1 MNTNDWDFVFSYT
14 RAQAIADGVLVDVG
28 ASAREA
34 GFRLPMSL
42 TQAAWADCVAWSAD
56 ETTTQDESG
65 RLWDVLYMAS
75 LAARSARNRNSR
87 QVPFAVVRV
96 PRGGHRACRRE
107 LVLHIGPG
115 DDGEPVLTIL
125 LPGED

>member
-1 MNTNDWDFVFSYT
+1 MNAKDWDFVFSYT
-14 RAQAIADGVLVDVG
+14 REQAIGDGVLIDVG
-28 ASAREA
+28 APAREA
-34 GFRLPMSL
+34 GFRLPLAL
-42 TQAAWADCVAWSAD
+42 THAVWADCVAWSAD
-56 ETTTQDESG
+56 EAITQDESG

-75 LAARSARNRNSR
+75 LAARSARNRNSS

-96 PRGGHRACRRE
+96 PRGGRRACRCE
-107 LVLHIGPG
+107 LVLNIGPG